1 VLLNLTAAVAA
12 MQSENQ
18 TVLIEGWIQRLKTG
32 DDQARKELIN
42 CACDRL
48 TRLSRK
54 MLRGFHRVKR
64 WEATDDVAQNAL
76 MRLYRTLAEIKPAT
90 AIEFYRLA
98 ATNIR
103 RELLDLA
110 KHYYGPQG
118 LGANYA
124 SIEAGSQQTRAG
136 LGRTPPANEE
146 DSGRLE
152 AWANFHQQVEHLP
165 DEDKEVFDLLW
176 YQQLPQAEVAQLL
189 NVSER
194 TVKRRWASARLK
206 LHEALGGQSPER

>member
-1 VLLNLTAAVAA
+1 MTH
-12 MQSENQ
+12 ENQ
-18 TVLIEGWIQRLKTG
+18 SVLIEGWIQRLKAG
-32 DDQARKELIN
+32 DDLARKELLN

-54 MLRGFHRVKR
+54 MLRGFQRVKR
-64 WEATDDVAQNAL
+64 WEATDDVVQNAL
-76 MRLYRTLAEIKPAT
+76 LRLYRTLAEVQPST
-90 AIEFYRLA
+90 PIEFYRLA

-124 SIEAGSQQTRAG
+124 TVEGETGQVLAGMVKAPSITGDNS
-136 LGRTPPANEE
+136 
-146 DSGRLE
+146 SRLE
-152 AWANFHQQVEHLP
+152 AWATFHEQVERLP
-165 DEDKEVFDLLW
+165 DEDKAVFDLLW
-176 YQQLPQAEVAQLL
+176 YQHLSQAEVAKLL
-189 NVSER
+189 DVSER

-206 LHEALGGQSPER
+206 LRDALGGQSPES

>member
-1 VLLNLTAAVAA
+1 MPA
-12 MQSENQ
+12 MFAMKNENQ
-18 TVLIEGWIQRLKTG
+18 SVLIEGWVQRLKAG
-32 DDQARKELIN
+32 DDQAREELLK
-42 CACDRL
+42 CACERL

-54 MLRGFHRVKR
+54 MLRGFRRVKR
-64 WEATDDVAQNAL
+64 WEATDDVVQNSL
-76 MRLYRTLAEIKPAT
+76 LRLYRTLADVQPAT

-124 SIEAGSQQTRAG
+124 TVEGNTHQNLAGIGGAAAASG
-136 LGRTPPANEE
+136 E

-152 AWANFHQQVEHLP
+152 AWATFHQRVEDLS

-176 YQQLPQAEVAQLL
+176 YQQLSQAEAAHLL

-206 LHEALGGQSPER
+206 LHEALGGQSPES

>member
-1 VLLNLTAAVAA
+1 MTA
-12 MQSENQ
+12 ENQ
-18 TVLIEGWIQRLKTG
+18 TILIEGWIARLKTG
-32 DDQARKELIN
+32 DVQARKELIN
-42 CACDRL
+42 CACERL

-54 MLRGFHRVKR
+54 MLRGFQRVKR
-64 WEATDDVAQNAL
+64 WEATDDVVQNAL
-76 MRLYRTLAEIKPAT
+76 MRLYRTLADVQPAT
-90 AIEFYRLA
+90 AVEFYRLA

-124 SIEAGSQQTRAG
+124 SVDGDAKQQPGVVERAAA
-136 LGRTPPANEE
+136 TNAE
-146 DSGRLE
+146 DDGRLE
-152 AWANFHQQVEHLP
+152 AWAKFHSQVEQLA

-176 YQQLPQAEVAQLL
+176 YQQLSQAEAAQLL

-194 TVKRRWASARLK
+194 TIKRRWASARLK
-206 LHEALGGQSPER
+206 LHEALGGQSPEG

>member
-1 VLLNLTAAVAA
+1 MSA
-12 MQSENQ
+12 ENQ
-18 TVLIEGWIQRLKTG
+18 TILIEGWIARLKAG
-32 DDQARKELIN
+32 DAQARKELIN

-64 WEATDDVAQNAL
+64 WEATDDVVQNAL
-76 MRLYRTLAEIKPAT
+76 MRLYRTLADVQPAS
-90 AIEFYRLA
+90 AVEFYRLA

-124 SIEAGSQQTRAG
+124 SVDGEAKEQPGVVEVAAATSA
-136 LGRTPPANEE
+136 A
-146 DSGRLE
+146 DDGRLE
-152 AWANFHQQVEHLP
+152 AWAKFHDQVEQLA

-176 YQQLPQAEVAQLL
+176 YQQLSQAEAAQLL
-189 NVSER
+189 NISER

-206 LHEALGGQSPER
+206 LHETLGGQSPES

>member
-1 VLLNLTAAVAA
+1 MT
-12 MQSENQ
+12 SENH
-18 TVLIEGWIQRLKTG
+18 TVLIEGWIARLKAG

-54 MLRGFHRVKR
+54 MLRGFQRVKR
-64 WEATDDVAQNAL
+64 WEATDDVVQNAL
-76 MRLYRTLAEIKPAT
+76 MRLYRTLADVQPAT
-90 AIEFYRLA
+90 AVEFYRLA

-124 SIEAGSQQTRAG
+124 TVEGNASQKSGTAERA
-136 LGRTPPANEE
+136 TATSTE
-146 DSGRLE
+146 DDGRLE
-152 AWANFHQQVEHLP
+152 AWAKFHEQVEQLA

-176 YQQLPQAEVAQLL
+176 YQQLSQAEAAQLL
-189 NVSER
+189 KISER

-206 LHEALGGQSPER
+206 LHEALGGQSPEG

>member
-1 VLLNLTAAVAA
+1 MNAPN
-12 MQSENQ
+12 E
-18 TVLIEGWIQRLKTG
+18 TVLIEAWIARLKAG

-54 MLRGFHRVKR
+54 MLRGFQRVKR
-64 WEATDDVAQNAL
+64 WEATDDVVQNAL
-76 MRLYRTLAEIKPAT
+76 MRLYRTLAEVQPAT
-90 AIEFYRLA
+90 AVEFYRLA

-124 SIEAGSQQTRAG
+124 TVEGNPNQKLGVAERAG
-136 LGRTPPANEE
+136 ATSAE
-146 DSGRLE
+146 DDGRLE
-152 AWANFHQQVEHLP
+152 AWARFHEQVEQLA

-176 YQQLPQAEVAQLL
+176 YQQLSQAEAGELL
-189 NVSER
+189 KISER

-206 LHEALGGQSPER
+206 LHEALGGQSPEG

>member
-1 VLLNLTAAVAA
+1 MT
-12 MQSENQ
+12 SENH
-18 TVLIEGWIQRLKTG
+18 TVMIEGWIARLKTG

-42 CACDRL
+42 LATERL

-54 MLRGFHRVKR
+54 MLRGFQRVKR
-64 WEATDDVAQNAL
+64 WEATDDVVQNAL
-76 MRLYRTLAEIKPAT
+76 MRLYRTLADVQPAT
-90 AIEFYRLA
+90 AVDFYRLA

-124 SIEAGSQQTRAG
+124 TIEGNADQKPGVAERPGATSA
-136 LGRTPPANEE
+136 E
-146 DSGRLE
+146 DDGRLE
-152 AWANFHQQVEHLP
+152 AWAKFHEQVEQLA

-176 YQQLPQAEVAQLL
+176 YQQLSQAEAAQLL

-206 LHEALGGQSPER
+206 LHEALGGQSPES